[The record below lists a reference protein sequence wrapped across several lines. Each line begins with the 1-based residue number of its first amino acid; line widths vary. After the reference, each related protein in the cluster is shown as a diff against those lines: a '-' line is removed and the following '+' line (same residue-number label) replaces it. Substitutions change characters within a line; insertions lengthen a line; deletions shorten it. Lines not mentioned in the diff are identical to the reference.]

1 METTIRSADGT
12 PITYL
17 TFGTGPAGARVLRAV
32 RRTRGRER
40 HGPGLVIVPGATR
53 RAYHYAALATTLGHS
68 RTVHVID
75 RRGRG
80 TSGPQGPGY
89 TIDREVE
96 DVRAVL
102 DATGADA
109 VFGHSYGGLVALE
122 TARVRPLSTLIVY
135 EPAVSLNGGFNQ
147 GFLPLFTRAIA
158 RGRYAT
164 AMARLMVGLNIAPAR
179 LPAAALVPL
188 GWLMMRGR
196 EGAVLRETLRTVPA
210 EISEEHRLDSDGRRY
225 ATITAPTLLLGGGR
239 SPGWLRSVVS
249 ELHQII
255 PNSSQVVCA
264 RLDHN
269 APDQNAPEAIAGL
282 VRAFLAPAESI
293 P

>member
-1 METTIRSADGT
+1 METTIRSTDGT

-17 TFGTGPAGARVLRAV
+17 TFGTGP
-32 RRTRGRER
+32 
-40 HGPGLVIVPGATR
+40 GLVIVPGTTR
-53 RAYHYAALATTLGHS
+53 RAYHYTALATMLGDT

-80 TSGPQGPGY
+80 SSGPQGPRY

-96 DVRAVL
+96 DLLAVL

-109 VFGHSYGGLVALE
+109 VFGHSYGGLIALE
-122 TARVRPLSTLIVY
+122 TALVRPLSALIGY
-135 EPAVSLNGGFNQ
+135 EPGLSLNGGFDRS
-147 GFLPLFTRAIA
+147 FVPLFTRAIT

-164 AMARLMVGLNIAPAR
+164 AMARLMVGLNLVPAR
-179 LPAAALVPL
+179 LPVAAVVAL

-210 EISEEHRLDSDGRRY
+210 EISEGHRLDSDGRRY
-225 ATITAPTLLLGGGR
+225 AAITAPTLLLGGGR
-239 SPGWLRSVVS
+239 SPGWLLSVVS
-249 ELHQII
+249 ELHKII
-255 PNSSQVVCA
+255 PNSSQVVSA

-269 APDQNAPEAIAGL
+269 APDQGAPEAIAGL

>member
-12 PITYL
+12 AISYL
-17 TFGTGPAGARVLRAV
+17 TFGAGA
-32 RRTRGRER
+32 
-40 HGPGLVIVPGATR
+40 GLVVVPGATR
-53 RAYHYAALATTLGHS
+53 RAYHYTALATALSDTH
-68 RTVHVID
+68 TVHVID

-89 TIDREVE
+89 CVDREAE

-102 DATGADA
+102 DATGSGA

-122 TARVRPLSTLIVY
+122 LALVRPLSALIVH
-135 EPAVSLNGGFNQ
+135 EPGMSLNGGLNQ
-147 GFLPLFTRAIA
+147 DFMPRFTRAIN

-164 AMARLMVGLNIAPAR
+164 AMARLMVGLNVAPAR
-179 LPAAALVPL
+179 LPAAAFVPL

-196 EGAVLRETLRTVPA
+196 EGAALRETLRTVPA
-210 EISEEHRLDSDGRRY
+210 EISEGRRLDSDGRRY
-225 ATITAPTLLLGGGR
+225 AAITAPTLLLCGGQ
-239 SPGWLRSVVS
+239 SPEWLREVVS
-249 ELHQII
+249 ELHRII
-255 PNSSQVVCA
+255 PDSSLV
-264 RLDHN
+264 RSPRMDHN

-282 VRAFLAPAESI
+282 VRAFLAPAQPI